1 VPPDITAEADGP
13 AGATLTYAVSTP
25 FDLGEP
31 VPVSCSPSPGSVFPL
46 GRTGVTCTASDPFGN
61 RGTASF
67 TATVV
72 DTTKPTLNVPAPI
85 TVSSNGASS
94 LASSAKDVAAFLAA
108 ANARDLVDGPVPV
121 TSNAPASLPV
131 GTTTLTFTAKDRAGN
146 AASAHSQITVV
157 TTPVAP
163 VVIDAAPPGDVTG
176 LKAVAGDGSVSLSWK
191 APGDSDFDHVT
202 VTRSLGSSGQALVYQ
217 GAQAGYSDTGLKN
230 GLEYRY
236 VVIAFDKAGNGSR
249 GLVIRATPKAQLL
262 TTPRDGAVVTKPPV
276 LKWRALSGATYYNV
290 QLYRVSGAKVTAS
303 AGSTGTKILSAW
315 PDQPR
320 LAMQKSWK
328 FNRKLQ
334 QLLPGRY
341 LWYVWPGL
349 GARTAQK
356 YGAVMGESS
365 FVVKAVAKKKATV
378 KKKKAPARPK
388 AKGRSQPRA

>member
-1 VPPDITAEADGP
+1 
-13 AGATLTYAVSTP
+13 
-25 FDLGEP
+25 
-31 VPVSCSPSPGSVFPL
+31 
-46 GRTGVTCTASDPFGN
+46 
-61 RGTASF
+61 
-67 TATVV
+67 
-72 DTTKPTLNVPAPI
+72 
-85 TVSSNGASS
+85 
-94 LASSAKDVAAFLAA
+94 
-108 ANARDLVDGPVPV
+108 
-121 TSNAPASLPV
+121 
-131 GTTTLTFTAKDRAGN
+131 
-146 AASAHSQITVV
+146 
-157 TTPVAP
+157 
-163 VVIDAAPPGDVTG
+163 
-176 LKAVAGDGSVSLSWK
+176 VSLSWK

-217 GAQAGYSDTGLKN
+217 GAEGGYRDTELKN

-276 LKWRALSGATYYNV
+276 LKWRALGGATYYNV
-290 QLYRVSGAKVTAS
+290 QLYRVSAGKVTAS

-328 FNRKLQ
+328 FNRKVQ

-349 GARTAQK
+349 GARSAQK

-378 KKKKAPARPK
+378 KKKPSARPK
-388 AKGRSQPRA
+388 AKTKPKGRSQPRA